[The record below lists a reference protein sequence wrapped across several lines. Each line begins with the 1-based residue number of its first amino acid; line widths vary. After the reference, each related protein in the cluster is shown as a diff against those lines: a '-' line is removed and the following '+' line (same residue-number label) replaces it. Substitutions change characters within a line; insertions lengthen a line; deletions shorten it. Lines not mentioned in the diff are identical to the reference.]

1 MATDITLSAA
11 VRSNLLALAGTAQLI
26 DRTQTRLSTG
36 LRVGSPV
43 DDAKAF
49 FESKA
54 LSDRS
59 STITEKKDGI
69 DQAISAVS
77 VALEAVDA
85 IDSIVLQLK
94 GVVNSA
100 ASATTPAEFTELNG
114 QYDALLVQID
124 NFASDASY
132 QGVNLVN
139 GTGTTLTV
147 NFSNSTASTL
157 TIDSVGLTH
166 NTLTGLGLTSST
178 TLSTAT
184 LRAIAIGELDAALAS
199 LDAKAKSL
207 GSNVALLQ
215 TRLDF
220 SSGYANELKAGA
232 DKLILADITEEGANL
247 VALQTRQQLGISS
260 LSFAGQAEQAVLSL
274 FR

>member
-1 MATDITLSAA
+1 MADITLSAA
-11 VRSNLLALAGTAQLI
+11 VRANLLSLASTAKLI
-26 DRTQTRLSTG
+26 NRTQERLSTG
-36 LRVGSPV
+36 LEVNSPV

-54 LSDRS
+54 LSDRAR
-59 STITEKKDGI
+59 TINEKKDSI
-69 DQAISAVS
+69 DQAVSSVS
-77 VALEAVDA
+77 VALEAVNS
-85 IDSIVLQLK
+85 IDSVVQQLK

-100 ASATTPAEFTELNG
+100 ASAGTAAEFNELNT
-114 QYDALLVQID
+114 QYNSLITQID
-124 NFASDASY
+124 NLAGDASY

-147 NFSNSTASTL
+147 YFSNTTTSVL
-157 TIDSVGLTH
+157 TVGSVDLTH
-166 NTLTGLGLTSST
+166 ATGTGLGIYTSAL
-178 TLSTAT
+178 LSTAANRT
-184 LRAIAIGELDAALAS
+184 CAVNQLDSAIAT

-220 SSGYANELKAGA
+220 SSAYANELQGGA

-247 VALQTRQQLGISS
+247 VALQTRQQLGISA
-260 LSFAGQAEQAVLSL
+260 LSFAGQSEQSILSL

>member
-1 MATDITLSAA
+1 MTDITLSAA
-11 VRSNLLALAGTAQLI
+11 VRSNLLALASTARLI
-26 DRTQTRLSTG
+26 DRTQDRLSTG
-36 LRVGSPV
+36 LKVANPV

-54 LSDRS
+54 LSDRAA
-59 STITEKKDGI
+59 TINEKKDGI
-69 DQAISAVS
+69 DQAVSSVS
-77 VALEAVDA
+77 VALEAVSA
-85 IDSIVLQLK
+85 IDTIVEQLK

-100 ASATTPAEFTELNG
+100 ASAGTAAEFTELNA
-114 QYDALLVQID
+114 QYNALLLQID
-124 NFASDASY
+124 NFAADASY

-147 NFSNSTASTL
+147 NFSNSTSSTL
-157 TIDSVGLTH
+157 TIASVGLTH
-166 NTLTGLGLTSST
+166 NTGTGLGIMTGAL
-178 TLSTAT
+178 LSVTANRACAINQ
-184 LRAIAIGELDAALAS
+184 LDVAIAT

-220 SSGYANELKAGA
+220 SSAYANELQAGS
-232 DKLILADITEEGANL
+232 DKLVLADITEEGANL

-260 LSFAGQAEQAVLSL
+260 LSFAGNSEQSVLSL

>member
-1 MATDITLSAA
+1 MADTITLSAA
-11 VRSNLLALAGTAQLI
+11 VRSNLLALNETSKLI
-26 DRTQTRLSTG
+26 NRTQDRLSTG
-36 LRVGSPV
+36 LRVASPV

-54 LSDRS
+54 LSDRAA
-59 STITEKKDGI
+59 TINEKKDSI
-69 DQAISAVS
+69 DQAVSSVS
-77 VALEAVDA
+77 VALEAVVAIDA
-85 IDSIVLQLK
+85 IVEQLK

-100 ASATTPAEFTELNG
+100 ASGATAAEFTELNS
-114 QYDALLVQID
+114 QYNSLILQID
-124 NFASDASY
+124 NFAADASY

-147 NFSNSTASTL
+147 NFSNSTTSKL
-157 TIDSVGLTH
+157 TIASVGLGHATG
-166 NTLTGLGLTSST
+166 TGLGIKTGAL
-178 TLSTAT
+178 LSAAS
-184 LRAIAIGELDAALAS
+184 LRSCAINQLDLAIAT

-220 SSGYANELKAGA
+220 SSSYANELQAGA
-232 DKLILADITEEGANL
+232 DKLVLADITEEGANL

-260 LSFAGQAEQAVLSL
+260 LSFAGNAEQSILSL

>member
-1 MATDITLSAA
+1 MADITLSEA
-11 VRSNLLALAGTAQLI
+11 VRSNLLSLANTAKLI
-26 DRTQTRLSTG
+26 NRTQDRLSTG
-36 LRVGSPV
+36 LAVNSPV

-54 LSDRS
+54 LSDRAA
-59 STITEKKDGI
+59 TINEKKDTI
-69 DQAISAVS
+69 DQAVSSVS
-77 VALEAVDA
+77 VALEAVNA
-85 IDSIVLQLK
+85 IDSIVEQLK

-100 ASATTPAEFTELNG
+100 SSASTATEFTELNA
-114 QYDALLVQID
+114 QYNALILQTD
-124 NFASDASY
+124 NLAADASY

-147 NFSNSTASTL
+147 YFSNTTTSVL
-157 TIDSVGLTH
+157 TVASVGLGH
-166 NTLTGLGLTSST
+166 ASGTGLGIKTGA
-178 TLSTAT
+178 TLSVTANRT
-184 LRAIAIGELDAALAS
+184 CAINQLDAAIAT
-199 LDAKAKSL
+199 LDSKAKTL

-220 SSGYANELKAGA
+220 SSNYANELQGGA
-232 DKLILADITEEGANL
+232 DKLVLADITEEGANL

-260 LSFAGQAEQAVLSL
+260 LSFAGNSEQSILSL

>member
-1 MATDITLSAA
+1 MTGITLSAA
-11 VRSNLLALAGTAQLI
+11 VRSNLLALANTARLI
-26 DRTQTRLSTG
+26 DRTQDRLSTG
-36 LRVGSPV
+36 LRVSSPV

-54 LSDRS
+54 LSDRAN
-59 STITEKKDGI
+59 TINEKKDSI
-69 DQAISAVS
+69 DQAVSSVS
-77 VALEAVDA
+77 VALEAVNA
-85 IDSIVLQLK
+85 IDTIVQQLK

-100 ASATTPAEFTELNG
+100 ASGGTAAEFAELNA
-114 QYDALLVQID
+114 QYSSLLAQID
-124 NFASDASY
+124 NLAADSTY

-147 NFSNSTASTL
+147 NFSNSTSSKL
-157 TIDSVGLTH
+157 TIASVDLRQ
-166 NTLTGLGLTSST
+166 TGLGIATGASLSASS
-178 TLSTAT
+178 SRATA
-184 LRAIAIGELDAALAS
+184 IIQLDAAIAT
-199 LDAKAKSL
+199 LDGKAKTL

-220 SSGYANELKAGA
+220 SSAYANELQAGS
-232 DKLILADITEEGANL
+232 DKLVLADITEEGANL

-260 LSFAGQAEQAVLSL
+260 LSFAGNSEQSILSL

>member
-1 MATDITLSAA
+1 MADITLSAA
-11 VRSNLLALAGTAQLI
+11 VRSNLLSLANTAKLI
-26 DRTQTRLSTG
+26 NRTQERLSTG
-36 LRVGSPV
+36 LAVNSPV

-54 LSDRS
+54 LTDRAR
-59 STITEKKDGI
+59 TITEKKDSI
-69 DQAISAVS
+69 DQAVSSVS
-77 VALEAVDA
+77 VALEAVNS
-85 IDSIVLQLK
+85 IDSIVQQLK

-100 ASATTPAEFTELNG
+100 ASAGTAAEFAELNT
-114 QYDALLVQID
+114 QYNALILQVD
-124 NFASDASY
+124 HLAADASY

-147 NFSNSTASTL
+147 YFSNTTTSVLSIA
-157 TIDSVGLTH
+157 SVGLTH
-166 NTLTGLGLTSST
+166 ATATGLGIYTST
-178 TLSTAT
+178 LLSTAANRT
-184 LRAIAIGELDAALAS
+184 CAINQLDTALAT

-220 SSGYANELKAGA
+220 SSAYANELQGGG

-247 VALQTRQQLGISS
+247 VALQTRQQLGISA
-260 LSFAGQAEQAVLSL
+260 LSFAGNSEQSILSL